1 MPIDAAWSMLKR
13 QTKLYNWIKDYP
25 DKEPVKFYHGS
36 YKDVRP
42 NIMQEGLVPQ
52 NEMANNE
59 GWFRQLDGVEGL
71 EDEWIT
77 DEEWE
82 RMIAEH
88 DPTTSFTP
96 DRDYASAFGS
106 DMWGIRG
113 DAPGQF
119 SLTEEGKAFLSGYSG
134 GKYSPEIRTKE
145 KISPEQL
152 VYLGSD
158 D

>member
-1 MPIDAAWSMLKR
+1 MNPIDIAWLLLKR

-25 DKEPVKFYHGS
+25 DKESVKFYHGS
-36 YKDVRP
+36 HTGVRP
-42 NIMQEGLVPQ
+42 NIMREGLVPQ

-59 GWFRQLDGVEGL
+59 DWFRDLDF
-71 EDEWIT
+71 DPDHRIT
-77 DEEWE
+77 DETWE
-82 RMIAEH
+82 KAVAEH

-96 DRDYASAFGS
+96 DKDYASAFGS

-119 SLTEEGKAFLSGYSG
+119 APTEDSKAYLSGYSG
-134 GKYSPEIRTKE
+134 GDKMDTEIRTKE

-152 VYLGSD
+152 VYLGRGG
-158 D
+158 